1 VGAGSAVGVS
11 VGTSVGTGVS
21 VGAGVSVAANAMV
34 VSVGT
39 GTSVGVGGGTGT
51 EVAVKVGSGIRVG
64 GIAGPAARR
73 PPPHASV
80 TQMSRP
86 TGPKNLMDSDDTNT
100 TLFWTLMTR
109 WTTVE
114 QLSTIR
120 GKSKSE
126 ASPLTTPEPLHLAS
140 IRVSD

>member
-1 VGAGSAVGVS
+1 VSA
-11 VGTSVGTGVS
+11 GTSVGTSTGIGVS
-21 VGAGVSVAANAMV
+21 VTGGVSVAANGIG

-51 EVAVKVGSGIRVG
+51 DVTVKVGSGIRVG
-64 GIAGPAARR
+64 GIAGPAAGW

-80 TQMSRP
+80 TQMSKP
-86 TGPKNLMDSDDTNT
+86 TGPKNLMDSDDTNI

-126 ASPLTTPEPLHLAS
+126 ASPLTTS
-140 IRVSD
+140 